1 MTNIPKDIKI
11 TDIDEKT
18 GTVTFDDDN
27 NTKLTVD
34 KFNQDFQAFLQG
46 RIAGETVTYAD
57 MERFMRYRTSGKS
70 LELLMKNKKSEGY
83 MEGAGDKKLTKGQT
97 IAIGTVITLTIV
109 GVIVFIILRGQGL
122 IPI

>member
-11 TDIDEKT
+11 TDIDEKN
-18 GTVTFDDDN
+18 GIVTFDDG
-27 NTKLTVD
+27 TELSVD
-34 KFNQDFQAFLQG
+34 KFNEDFQAFLQG

-83 MEGAGDKKLTKGQT
+83 MEGAGDKTLTPHQK

-109 GVIVFIILRGQGL
+109 AVIVFIILRGQGL